1 MKFSLIGLTS
11 LLIYLSIVLIPL
23 GIVIKL
29 SLPVRPF
36 LDQLSSSLAILGFNI
51 ILLEFLIS
59 GRIRSLSKLL
69 GVDWILQA
77 HQLIARTAAVFLVA
91 HPLLYTLP
99 TTPSFTNLA
108 PSASHLGLDA
118 TSALSGFLA
127 LAALVVL
134 IGLAI
139 TRHGS
144 EIKYEQWRLS
154 HAVMSVLIV
163 LLGFHHT
170 THAGRFS
177 QETAM
182 LRYWQVSLGIALL
195 SLAWVYI
202 ARPFIQKLNA
212 YEVSSVKEV
221 AHRIFEL
228 SIHSKRNRHFK
239 YEAGQFAW
247 LKLNNSLPLFENPFS
262 ISSAPGNC
270 QDQQTIQFLI
280 KDVGDFTSQIKNLKP
295 GALAYLDAP
304 YGNFGKSS
312 LDSHQNK
319 IVMIVGGVG
328 IAPIIS
334 LLRSIEATNNLALL
348 EKEIHIIYGNRIQE
362 QMLDLEKMINLTS
375 FKNLRIT
382 PIISE
387 PNNQWTGISGVLDVI
402 TLEKVLHSYGS
413 GKLNIKQTRF
423 YVCGPAEMID
433 SVERALE
440 TMGAPF
446 SHIESEKFQYDFTQ
460 KNARNRLSIILMGL
474 ASSGLVLSALYLS
487 RS

>member
-1 MKFSLIGLTS
+1 MKFSLIS
-11 LLIYLSIVLIPL
+11 LISLVLYLSLVLIPL
-23 GIVIKL
+23 GITIHL
-29 SLPVRPF
+29 SLPSRPF
-36 LDQLSSSLAILGFNI
+36 LDQLSSGLAILGFNI

-59 GRIRSLSKLL
+59 GRIRIISKLL
-69 GVDWILQA
+69 GVDWILQL
-77 HQLIARTAAVFLVA
+77 HQLIARTATVFLIA

-99 TTPSFTNLA
+99 TTPSFTNMA

-134 IGLAI
+134 IGLAV
-139 TRHGS
+139 TRHSS
-144 EIKYEQWRLS
+144 ELKYEQWRLS
-154 HAVMSVLIV
+154 HAVMSILIA

-177 QETAM
+177 QETVM
-182 LRYWQVSLGIALL
+182 LRYWQVGLGIALL

-202 ARPFIQKLNA
+202 ARPFIQKFNA
-212 YEVSSVKEV
+212 YEISSVKEV
-221 AHRIFEL
+221 AHRIFEV
-228 SIHSKRNRHFK
+228 SIQSKRKRYLK

-262 ISSAPGNC
+262 ISSAPGNN
-270 QDQQTIQFLI
+270 QAQQTIQFLI
-280 KDVGDFTSQIKNLKP
+280 KDVGDFTSQIKNLKL

-319 IVMIVGGVG
+319 IVMIAGGVG

-334 LLRSIEATNNLALL
+334 LLRSMEASNNLDLL

-362 QMLDLEKMINLTS
+362 QMLDLEKMINLKS
-375 FKNLRIT
+375 FKNLKIT
-382 PIISE
+382 PIITQ
-387 PNNQWTGISGVLDVI
+387 PNNQWTGISGILDVI
-402 TLEKVLHSYGS
+402 TLEKVLRAQSAGE
-413 GKLNIKQTRF
+413 LNVKQTRF
-423 YVCGPAEMID
+423 YVCGPAGMID

-440 TMGAPF
+440 TMGTAL
-446 SHIESEKFQYDFTQ
+446 SQIESEKFQYDFTQ
-460 KNARNRLSIILMGL
+460 KNARNRLSLILMGL
-474 ASSGLVLSALYLS
+474 ASSALCLSVIYLAK
-487 RS
+487 